1 MRQEM
6 EKKWGDETRDEK
18 KNGEMRRMTQNKIGR
33 QDGRRE
39 KNGEMGRKMK
49 KNGR

>member
-1 MRQEM
+1 MK
-6 EKKWGDETRDEK
+6 KKWGDETSDEK
-18 KNGEMRRMTQNKIGR
+18 QIGR
-33 QDGRRE
+33 QDGRQ